1 MSLALR
7 TRAYSTP
14 TLAQSRRQ
22 NMKLWANVAGK
33 LGRQNFPEWI
43 ESWGQKPFYN
53 TGYVLTALTAS
64 SFFVPGLVYSPWI
77 ASGLVSLYWY
87 VGITDMR
94 QVRHAVRRN
103 YPVLGNIRYILENIA
118 PELHQYIVE
127 GPLEGV
133 PYTKEERSMA
143 YRRSKPH
150 TNHSMPFGT
159 RLDVSQPG
167 YQWVHHSLYPVTVPE
182 EAERVVIGGP
192 ACLQRYSASRLNIS
206 GMSYGALSSRA
217 IVALNMGARMG
228 HFYHNTGEGGLSTHH
243 LEHGGDL
250 VWNVGTGY
258 FGCRTMDGKFDA
270 AAFAERAILPQVKM
284 IELKLS
290 QGAKPGHGG
299 MLPADKI
306 TPEISSMRIVPMG
319 QDCISPPAHTACPPT
334 ATGLLEFVQKLRNLS
349 GAKPVGIK
357 LCVGRPDELAEL
369 VAAMVQTGIKP
380 DFITVDGSEG
390 GTGAAPIEFSDSVGM
405 PMMEGLTLVNGL
417 LRGAGIR
424 DEITVIASGKI
435 LSAFSIVRA
444 FALGADVCNSA
455 RAFLFSLGCIQAL
468 KCNSNKCPTGITS
481 SDPKLVQGLD
491 ILDKSKRVYRFHNST
506 LHMAME
512 LIGAMGLDSPAKLEP
527 RHIMKRVSVSHVASF
542 EELYPSVE
550 PGSLLAGS
558 APNHFQKL
566 WDDAVAKLKRGG

>member
-1 MSLALR
+1 
-7 TRAYSTP
+7 
-14 TLAQSRRQ
+14 
-22 NMKLWANVAGK
+22 MKLWANVAGK

-424 DEITVIASGKI
+424 
-435 LSAFSIVRA
+435 
-444 FALGADVCNSA
+444 
-455 RAFLFSLGCIQAL
+455 
-468 KCNSNKCPTGITS
+468 GITS